1 MSEHTISELDDTI
14 LQLHGEINR
23 LDERMRRVENFAADT
38 RSILNE
44 AKTDFTGRIND
55 EVMANARVETAVY
68 GLIEYLKRQDFQAP
82 DGDEF
87 MEEFRRL
94 MQATQ
99 QSI

>member
-1 MSEHTISELDDTI
+1 MSEHTIIELDDAI

-38 RSILNE
+38 RSIL
-44 AKTDFTGRIND
+44 ND

>member
-1 MSEHTISELDDTI
+1 MSEHTISELDDAI

-38 RSILNE
+38 RSIL
-44 AKTDFTGRIND
+44 ND